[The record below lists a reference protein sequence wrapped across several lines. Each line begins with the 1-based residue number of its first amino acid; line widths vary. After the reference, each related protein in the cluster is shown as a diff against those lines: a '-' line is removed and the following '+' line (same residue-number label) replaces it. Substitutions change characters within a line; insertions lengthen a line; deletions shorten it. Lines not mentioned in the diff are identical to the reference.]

1 MLSIFKRRL
10 EQQTD
15 SIYVFNSHGRYGRVI
30 EPKKIIAKIAV
41 KAGIEFT
48 LHDLR
53 RTFTTTAESLNVGTY
68 TIKRLLNHKT
78 KRDDVTAGY
87 TVLTPEELRKPA
99 QAIEDEILI
108 QSGLKQ
114 QKGRITEQI
123 NSLLTSF
130 SEVERHKIL
139 VQMLER

>member
-1 MLSIFKRRL
+1 LLAIFKRRL
-10 EQQTD
+10 TQKTD
-15 SIYVFNSHGRYGRVI
+15 SDYVFNSHGQYGRVV
-30 EPKKIIAKIAV
+30 EPKKIIAKIAGRS
-41 KAGIEFT
+41 GIEFT

-87 TVLTPEELRKPA
+87 TVLTPEELRNPA

-108 QSGLKQ
+108 QAAMKQ
-114 QKGRITEQI
+114 PKIGITEQI
-123 NSLLTSF
+123 NNLLAKLT
-130 SEVERHKIL
+130 KIEKHNVL
-139 VQMLER
+139 LKIADH